1 MELNN
6 IKELWNKEEV
16 SETPEISTEQ
26 QSEIH
31 NPLQKIRKN
40 LWMEI
45 CLNIVVLII
54 LIPLSK
60 VFSENPL
67 SRWTLMVIYFFIIGY
82 FTLKFYEFYKKS
94 VSLNI
99 NTLYHLQELKFE
111 LILLKELYKAY
122 YVSSIPF
129 FMGVLFLF
137 LQKNDF
143 SKYPDLIMNYAPY
156 IMFFCIVVFTLA
168 FGIWWFE
175 NYYGKYIKQIQNKIE
190 DLK

>member
-60 VFSENPL
+60 VFSEDPL
-67 SRWTLMVIYFFIIGY
+67 SRWTLMIIYFFIIGY

-168 FGIWWFE
+168 SGIYWFE

>member
-1 MELNN
+1 MELDN
-6 IKELWNKEEV
+6 IKDLWKKEEV

-45 CLNIVVLII
+45 CLNIVVLIT

-67 SRWTLMVIYFFIIGY
+67 LRWTLMIIYFFIIGY
-82 FTLKFYEFYKKS
+82 FTLKFYKFYKK
-94 VSLNI
+94 VNLLGT
-99 NTLYHLQELKFE
+99 NTLYHLQGLKFE

-122 YVSSIPF
+122 YVSNIPF

-143 SKYPDLIMNYAPY
+143 SKYPDLIVGA
-156 IMFFCIVVFTLA
+156 IVFFIVIRGSVRILKL
-168 FGIWWFE
+168 
-175 NYYGKYIKQIQNKIE
+175 GK
-190 DLK
+190 

>member
-1 MELNN
+1 MELDN
-6 IKELWNKEEV
+6 IKDLWKKEEV

-45 CLNIVVLII
+45 CLNIVVLIT

-67 SRWTLMVIYFFIIGY
+67 LRWTLMIIYFFIIGY
-82 FTLKFYEFYKKS
+82 FTLKFYKFYKK
-94 VSLNI
+94 VNLLGT
-99 NTLYHLQELKFE
+99 NTLYHLQGLKFE

-122 YVSSIPF
+122 YVSNIPF

-143 SKYPDLIMNYAPY
+143 SKYPDLIMSYAPY
-156 IMFFCIVVFTLA
+156 IIFFCIVAFTLG
-168 FGIWWFE
+168 FGVWWFE
-175 NYYGKYIKQIQNKIE
+175 NYYGKHIKQIQKIIDE
-190 DLK
+190 LK